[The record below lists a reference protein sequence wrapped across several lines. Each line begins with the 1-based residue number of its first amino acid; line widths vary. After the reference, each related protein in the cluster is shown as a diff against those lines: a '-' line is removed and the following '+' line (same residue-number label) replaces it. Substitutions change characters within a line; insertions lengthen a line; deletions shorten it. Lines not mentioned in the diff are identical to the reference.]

1 MWWYVEGKYVVTI
14 VKQIF
19 FSGLLRRCFVCRSRG
34 ELGSCKDP
42 FTINATQVENEKG
55 VETVPC
61 ASGWCGKIL
70 ETENAL
76 KEGRYFDFD
85 IRLPSCF

>member
-1 MWWYVEGKYVVTI
+1 MKNENNI
-14 VKQIF
+14 
-19 FSGLLRRCFVCRSRG
+19 SGALKRCFSCRSRS

-42 FTINATQVENEKG
+42 FTFNVTQAEHEAGIEVQ
-55 VETVPC
+55 PC

-76 KEGRYFDFD
+76 KEGN
-85 IRLPSCF
+85 IHK

>member
-1 MWWYVEGKYVVTI
+1 MLVNSI
-14 VKQIF
+14 CN
-19 FSGLLRRCFVCRSRG
+19 SGLQRCFMCRSRG

-42 FTINATQVENEKG
+42 FTVNVTLVENKQEIG

-70 ETENAL
+70 ESEDAL
-76 KEGRYFDFD
+76 KEGTIDLQKVCRM
-85 IRLPSCF
+85 